1 MTLRQLN
8 VSSKL
13 HLHLFVKLKRYN
25 CYEIVHAIISYDAI
39 VNDELVKVV
48 SSACV
53 CRLIQI
59 FLKSERHKVLID
71 VSFSGFVIFECFTCQ
86 IHYTMFIC
94 LSREKLAQ
102 LACCTNI
109 M

>member
-1 MTLRQLN
+1 MTLRQIN

-13 HLHLFVKLKRYN
+13 HLNLFDKLKRYN

-48 SSACV
+48 SSGCD
-53 CRLIQI
+53 CRWIQI
-59 FLKSERHKVLID
+59 YLKSERHKIVID
-71 VSFSGFVIFECFTCQ
+71 VSFSGFVILECFTCQ

-94 LSREKLAQ
+94 LSRK
-102 LACCTNI
+102 N
-109 M
+109 

>member
-53 CRLIQI
+53 CR
-59 FLKSERHKVLID
+59 
-71 VSFSGFVIFECFTCQ
+71 
-86 IHYTMFIC
+86 
-94 LSREKLAQ
+94 
-102 LACCTNI
+102 
-109 M
+109 